1 MAAQEH
7 GEARVQAEETLR
19 QFQEG
24 APPAFVQAMCAQLV
38 GEDKPLET
46 RQLAGLMLKNTL
58 TAKDKS
64 RRLEAQQRWSTL
76 DAAAREGVKHALVGV
91 LGSAQRQAVSAAAQV
106 ISKIAAIEFPHKM
119 WPGLIQGLLRNMG
132 EAQAGLPPEKGAVL
146 KHGTLETL
154 GYICEELADLEGLE
168 QAEVNYVLTAIMQGM
183 RKEEPV
189 AQVRIAATVA
199 LSNALEFAAQNFDT
213 AEERD
218 YIVQGVCDCAIAA
231 EDKLREEAFLVLVT
245 IVDTYYR
252 HLGSYLGKIY
262 EISAKAIEGDAQDV
276 MLAAIEL
283 WSTFAQEEI
292 AIEEEVNEDG
302 AGSRQLVQHNF
313 VKQALAPMISL
324 LLSKLTKQDEGDE
337 EDDEWNEAKAA
348 ARCLGLVAE
357 CAGDAVVQLV
367 LPYVQNGLNQPDWRA
382 KEAATMAFSSILEG
396 PSPKTLQPLV
406 REAMPLMLQ
415 AMKHQ
420 HMMVKDTTAWTIGRI
435 CEVLHGMEPPVL
447 NLAAVEALLRDLLPC
462 VNDTPSVAEKVC
474 WAIHQL
480 AAGFS
485 DASPLTPFF
494 LHMANALLTTAERQ
508 VPRQSRLRTTAY
520 EALNEL
526 ITVCADDCLPLVQQL
541 LPAIMQ
547 KLGATFTMQVSSA
560 DQREEQG
567 ELQGLLS
574 GVLNI
579 IMQKLSARVETA
591 HVVKQNA
598 DQLME
603 LFLRVF
609 ACRSATVH
617 EEAMLAIGQLA
628 DATEEDFSKHMKAF
642 YPYLETGL
650 KNFDEYQ
657 VCAVT
662 VGVVG
667 DLCRALNKAIMPYC
681 DGIVMQLLKD
691 LESNDLHR
699 SVKPPILSC
708 FGDIAL
714 ALEGDFEKYLPYVMN
729 FLKSAAALA
738 MSEDEDLYDF
748 VVALR
753 QGIFEAYSGILQG
766 FKQSGKATK
775 LQECAEP
782 CMAFIEAIF
791 KDSATRDDDVN
802 KAALGVLGDLADALG
817 QAVGASLRARTACVQ
832 GLINEF
838 GQGDHAELAVWV
850 KDRVTRA
857 MS

>member
-1 MAAQEH
+1 
-7 GEARVQAEETLR
+7 
-19 QFQEG
+19 
-24 APPAFVQAMCAQLV
+24 
-38 GEDKPLET
+38 
-46 RQLAGLMLKNTL
+46 
-58 TAKDKS
+58 
-64 RRLEAQQRWSTL
+64 
-76 DAAAREGVKHALVGV
+76 
-91 LGSAQRQAVSAAAQV
+91 
-106 ISKIAAIEFPHKM
+106 
-119 WPGLIQGLLRNMG
+119 
-132 EAQAGLPPEKGAVL
+132 
-146 KHGTLETL
+146 
-154 GYICEELADLEGLE
+154 
-168 QAEVNYVLTAIMQGM
+168 
-183 RKEEPV
+183 
-189 AQVRIAATVA
+189 
-199 LSNALEFAAQNFDT
+199 
-213 AEERD
+213 
-218 YIVQGVCDCAIAA
+218 
-231 EDKLREEAFLVLVT
+231 
-245 IVDTYYR
+245 
-252 HLGSYLGKIY
+252 
-262 EISAKAIEGDAQDV
+262 

-560 DQREEQG
+560 DQREELRVPEG
-567 ELQGLLS
+567 LARRAGASELACPRAKKIVAAPRATLLLLRGLLVEFC
-574 GVLNI
+574 GRLAER
-579 IMQKLSARVETA
+579 QKPPALDSKCASCSEERTQRKRA
-591 HVVKQNA
+591 TRHGPHGWTHA
-598 DQLME
+598 GLDTG
-603 LFLRVF
+603 F
-609 ACRSATVH
+609 ATVRR
-617 EEAMLAIGQLA
+617 
-628 DATEEDFSKHMKAF
+628 
-642 YPYLETGL
+642 
-650 KNFDEYQ
+650 
-657 VCAVT
+657 C
-662 VGVVG
+662 
-667 DLCRALNKAIMPYC
+667 
-681 DGIVMQLLKD
+681 
-691 LESNDLHR
+691 
-699 SVKPPILSC
+699 
-708 FGDIAL
+708 
-714 ALEGDFEKYLPYVMN
+714 
-729 FLKSAAALA
+729 
-738 MSEDEDLYDF
+738 
-748 VVALR
+748 
-753 QGIFEAYSGILQG
+753 
-766 FKQSGKATK
+766 
-775 LQECAEP
+775 
-782 CMAFIEAIF
+782 
-791 KDSATRDDDVN
+791 
-802 KAALGVLGDLADALG
+802 
-817 QAVGASLRARTACVQ
+817 
-832 GLINEF
+832 
-838 GQGDHAELAVWV
+838 
-850 KDRVTRA
+850 TRA
-857 MS
+857 AGWE